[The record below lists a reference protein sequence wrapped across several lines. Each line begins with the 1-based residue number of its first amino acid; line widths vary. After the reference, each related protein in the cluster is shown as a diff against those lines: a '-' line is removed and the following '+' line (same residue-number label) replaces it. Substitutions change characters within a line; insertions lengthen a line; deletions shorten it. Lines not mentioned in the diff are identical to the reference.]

1 MGCARGASSR
11 GPRPAPFLHGFA
23 SAKLGRRLLR
33 LVQDAVARFDIVA
46 FAYGEIDLADRA
58 RNVMFIVEWPK
69 AWIDYYVKSG
79 FIEQDPIVN
88 ALKVY
93 RKAFSFGDII
103 RDRRFSRLDR
113 KALRVGVEYG
123 WSRGLAV
130 PVARGGERFGLVTM
144 MGPGDELDPTQ
155 RAYLCLISECL
166 LARIRSLGECIEF
179 ALPPAGMT
187 RREIEAARLV
197 ALGCSDAE
205 IALKLG
211 VSEPTAHKHVESG
224 RNRLKARSRAH
235 MAGLCLSLGIASA
248 A

>member
-1 MGCARGASSR
+1 MEHHLAVPDPLRFYTELQARTSVAEC
-11 GPRPAPFLHGFA
+11 
-23 SAKLGRRLLR
+23 SALFR
-33 LVQDAVARFDIVA
+33 DAVARFGVVA
-46 FAYGEIDLADRA
+46 FACGEIDLADRS

-88 ALKVY
+88 ALRFH

-113 KALRVGVEYG
+113 EALRAAAEYG

-144 MGPGDELDPTQ
+144 IGPGDELDPTQ
-155 RAYLCLISECL
+155 RAYLCLIGECL
-166 LARIRSLGECIEF
+166 LARIRSLGEIVEY

-187 RREIEAARLV
+187 KREIQAARLV
-197 ALGCSDAE
+197 AVGCSDAE
-205 IALKLG
+205 IASKLG
-211 VSEPTAHKHVESG
+211 VSESTAHKHVESG

-248 A
+248 G

>member
-1 MGCARGASSR
+1 VRVEHHLA
-11 GPRPAPFLHGFA
+11 APDP
-23 SAKLGRRLLR
+23 LR
-33 LVQDAVARFDIVA
+33 FYTDLQVQTSVAACSDLFRDAVARFDIVA

-113 KALRVGVEYG
+113 EALRVGVEYG

>member
-1 MGCARGASSR
+1 VRVEHHLA
-11 GPRPAPFLHGFA
+11 APDP
-23 SAKLGRRLLR
+23 LR
-33 LVQDAVARFDIVA
+33 FYTDLQVQTSVAACSDLFRDAVARFDIVA

>member
-1 MGCARGASSR
+1 MEHPLA
-11 GPRPAPFLHGFA
+11 APDA
-23 SAKLGRRLLR
+23 LR
-33 LVQDAVARFDIVA
+33 FYTDLQVRTSVAACSDLFRDAVARFDIVA
-46 FAYGEIDLADRA
+46 FACGEIDLADRA

-88 ALKVY
+88 ALRIH
-93 RKAFSFGDII
+93 RKAFSFGDIL

-113 KALRVGVEYG
+113 EALRAAAEYG

-130 PVARGGERFGLVTM
+130 PVPRGGERFGLVTM
-144 MGPGDELDPTQ
+144 IGPGDELDATQ

-166 LARIRSLGECIEF
+166 LTRIRSLGEGVEY

-187 RREIEAARLV
+187 RREIQAARLV

-205 IALKLG
+205 IASKLG
-211 VSEPTAHKHVESG
+211 VSESTAHKQVESG

-235 MAGLCLSLGIASA
+235 MAGLCLSFGIASA
-248 A
+248 V